1 MGDDNAPKEK
11 NNEPINLT
19 VHGQDGSVIH
29 FKIKRTT
36 PFKKLMNAY
45 CQRLGLTLANVRF
58 TCDGE
63 HVQYED
69 TPESRFSR
77 LKLVEIE
84 KHLHYLVG
92 SAFLIRLLASAPI
105 RFGEQGGARDLTV
118 SIAVRPSWWTC
129 LAHPRAALDA
139 HARRQAI
146 GQLWTN
152 GFTSA

>member
-69 TPESRFSR
+69 TPES
-77 LKLVEIE
+77 LDLHDNDTIE
-84 KHLHYLVG
+84 V
-92 SAFLIRLLASAPI
+92 F
-105 RFGEQGGARDLTV
+105 QTQTGG
-118 SIAVRPSWWTC
+118 
-129 LAHPRAALDA
+129 
-139 HARRQAI
+139 
-146 GQLWTN
+146 N
-152 GFTSA
+152 